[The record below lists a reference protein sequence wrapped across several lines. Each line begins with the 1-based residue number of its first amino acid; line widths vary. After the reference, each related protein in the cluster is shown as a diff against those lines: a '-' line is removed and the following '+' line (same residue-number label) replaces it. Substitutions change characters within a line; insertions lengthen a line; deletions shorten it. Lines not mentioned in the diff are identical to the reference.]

1 MKKYITL
8 SLYCCLLVGSGILY
22 AQDKQRKFLFD
33 QIKHSIT
40 LGYNIGATA
49 PFSFPNTIRQ
59 INSYAPIF
67 SPSFGYQATYDLSSK
82 WFVGTGLSVD
92 VKGMKVTDSVQYFHT
107 IISVDN
113 GNGEKGSFEGDFTG
127 TNATTSRNVY
137 LTLPVFA
144 GYRQGEWDFKLGMYF
159 ACLLSAEFKGTVS
172 DGYIR
177 KGNSLGEKVLIES
190 ADFDFSREVRSFD
203 IGAHLG
209 VSRHFGQRWVA
220 DLTGQ
225 LGLNP
230 VFPSSFRGVGY
241 NLHNMYLTLGVA
253 YKLW

>member
-1 MKKYITL
+1 MKKYIVL
-8 SLYCCLLVGSGILY
+8 SIYCSLMVWSSIMY
-22 AQDKQRKFLFD
+22 AQEKQEKFAWDKVQ
-33 QIKHSIT
+33 HAVT
-40 LGYNIGATA
+40 LGYHIGATA
-49 PFSFPNTIRQ
+49 PFSLPNTIRE
-59 INSYAPIF
+59 INSYAPLF
-67 SPSFGYQATYDLSSK
+67 TPSFGYQATYDFSSK
-82 WFVGTGLSVD
+82 WLVGAGLRVD

-107 IISVDN
+107 IISIDN
-113 GNGEKGSFEGDFTG
+113 GNGEIGSFEGDFTG
-127 TNATTSRNVY
+127 TNATISRNVY

-190 ADFDFSREVRSFD
+190 AEFDFSREVRSFD
-203 IGAHLG
+203 LGAHVG
-209 VSRHFGQRWVA
+209 VSRHFGPRWEA

-241 NLHNMYLTLGVA
+241 NLHHMYLTLGVA
-253 YKLW
+253 YRLW